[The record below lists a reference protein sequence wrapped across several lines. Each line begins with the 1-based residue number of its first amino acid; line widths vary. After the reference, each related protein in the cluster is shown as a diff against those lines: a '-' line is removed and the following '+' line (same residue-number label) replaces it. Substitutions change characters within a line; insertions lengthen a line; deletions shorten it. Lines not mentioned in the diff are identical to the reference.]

1 MTDRLAQFPAETKE
15 DGDEEEMRTALA
27 AAKDLATDEKK
38 TLSQHHVPIY
48 TTFRI
53 TLVFIHCYSPLKKSR
68 VNVLVGL
75 RCSFYSFDN
84 ENLINSLVTIP
95 SQFYCHPIIFSN
107 VSFRFFSR

>member
-84 ENLINSLVTIP
+84 ENLKQPGDNTFTVLLPPNYILE
-95 SQFYCHPIIFSN
+95 C
-107 VSFRFFSR
+107 FFSFF